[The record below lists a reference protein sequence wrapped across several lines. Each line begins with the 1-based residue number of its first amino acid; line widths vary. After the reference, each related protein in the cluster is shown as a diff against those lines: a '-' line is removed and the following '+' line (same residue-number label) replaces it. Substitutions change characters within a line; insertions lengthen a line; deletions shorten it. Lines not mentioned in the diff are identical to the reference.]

1 MSVVHSPTRTFL
13 LPSYAE
19 DLAQLCV
26 ALPTHSPRLR
36 QPQFD
41 PCVAEFL
48 DIEAVEST
56 TGSSNSIM

>member
-1 MSVVHSPTRTFL
+1 MSAVHSPTRTFL

-19 DLAQLCV
+19 DLAQLFV
-26 ALPTHSPRLR
+26 VLPTPSPRHR

-41 PCVAEFL
+41 PCVAELL

-56 TGSSNSIM
+56 NGSSNSIM

>member
-1 MSVVHSPTRTFL
+1 MSAVHSPTRTFL

-19 DLAQLCV
+19 DLAQLFV
-26 ALPTHSPRLR
+26 VLPTPSPRIR

-41 PCVAEFL
+41 PSVAEFL

-56 TGSSNSIM
+56 NGSSNSIM

>member
-19 DLAQLCV
+19 DLAQLF
-26 ALPTHSPRLR
+26 AASPTPSPRIR

-41 PCVAEFL
+41 PRVVEFL
-48 DIEAVEST
+48 DIEALESSN
-56 TGSSNSIM
+56 GSSNSTM